1 MALNITV
8 QEVAEYLGIDLD
20 EVDQVVNNNL
30 SRQISAAE
38 SYLSGAIGKDY
49 DGEDPRVK
57 ELGIMIAAELYSSRG
72 AYGQKFGLS
81 AKENALR
88 RIAADFIQQLRLE
101 RDGDE

>member
-30 SRQISAAE
+30 SRQISAAK

-57 ELGIMIAAELYSSRG
+57 ELGIMIAAELYNSRG
-72 AYGQKFGLS
+72 AMS
-81 AKENALR
+81 AKQDAAFR
-88 RIAADFIQQLRLE
+88 RIASDFLLQLRLE
-101 RDGDE
+101 GRGDD

>member
-8 QEVAEYLGIDLD
+8 QEVAEYLGIDRD

-57 ELGIMIAAELYSSRG
+57 ELGIMIAAELYNSRG
-72 AYGQKFGLS
+72 ATS
-81 AKENALR
+81 AKQDAAFR
-88 RIAADFIQQLRLE
+88 RIASDFMMQLRLE
-101 RDGDE
+101 GRGDN

>member
-72 AYGQKFGLS
+72 AMS
-81 AKENALR
+81 ARQDAAIR
-88 RIAADFIQQLRLE
+88 RIASDFMMQLRLE
-101 RDGDE
+101 GRGDN

>member
-72 AYGQKFGLS
+72 AMS
-81 AKENALR
+81 ARQDSAFR
-88 RIAADFIQQLRLE
+88 RIASDFMMQLRLE
-101 RDGDE
+101 GRGDD

>member
-30 SRQISAAE
+30 SRQISAAK

-49 DGEDPRVK
+49 DGEDARVK

-72 AYGQKFGLS
+72 VMS
-81 AKENALR
+81 ARQDAAFR
-88 RIAADFIQQLRLE
+88 RIASDFMMQLRLE
-101 RDGDE
+101 GRGDD

>member
-30 SRQISAAE
+30 SRQISAAKL
-38 SYLSGAIGKDY
+38 YLSGAIGKDY

-57 ELGIMIAAELYSSRG
+57 ELGIMIAAELYNSRG
-72 AYGQKFGLS
+72 AMS
-81 AKENALR
+81 AKQDAAFR
-88 RIAADFIQQLRLE
+88 RIASDFMMQLRLE
-101 RDGDE
+101 GRGDD

>member
-8 QEVAEYLGIDLD
+8 QEVAEYLGIDPD

-30 SRQISAAE
+30 SRQISAAD

-57 ELGIMIAAELYSSRG
+57 ELGIMIAAELYNSRG
-72 AYGQKFGLS
+72 AMS
-81 AKENALR
+81 AKQDAAFR
-88 RIAADFIQQLRLE
+88 RIASDFMMQLRLE
-101 RDGDE
+101 GRGDN

>member
-30 SRQISAAE
+30 SRQISAAK

-57 ELGIMIAAELYSSRG
+57 ELGIMIAAELYNSRG
-72 AYGQKFGLS
+72 AMS
-81 AKENALR
+81 AKQDAAFR
-88 RIAADFIQQLRLE
+88 RIASDFMMQLRLE
-101 RDGDE
+101 GRGDN

>member
-30 SRQISAAE
+30 SRQISAAD
-38 SYLSGAIGKDY
+38 SYLCGAIGKDY

-57 ELGIMIAAELYSSRG
+57 ELGIMITAQLYSTRG
-72 AYGQKFGLS
+72 VMS
-81 AKENALR
+81 ARQDAAFR
-88 RIAADFIQQLRLE
+88 RIASDFFMQLRLE
-101 RDGDE
+101 RDGDD

>member
-38 SYLSGAIGKDY
+38 SYLSGAIGKDF
-49 DGEDPRVK
+49 DGEDPRAK
-57 ELGIMIAAELYSSRG
+57 ELGIMIAAELYNSRG
-72 AYGQKFGLS
+72 AMS
-81 AKENALR
+81 ARQDAAFR
-88 RIAADFIQQLRLE
+88 RIASDFMMQLRLE
-101 RDGDE
+101 GRGDD

>member
-38 SYLSGAIGKDY
+38 SYLSGAIGNDY

-57 ELGIMIAAELYSSRG
+57 ELWIMIAAELYSSRG
-72 AYGQKFGLS
+72 AMSTKQDAAF
-81 AKENALR
+81 R
-88 RIAADFIQQLRLE
+88 RIASDFFMQLRLE
-101 RDGDE
+101 RDGDD

>member
-30 SRQISAAE
+30 SRQISAAK
-38 SYLSGAIGKDY
+38 SYLSGAIGKNY

-72 AYGQKFGLS
+72 VMS
-81 AKENALR
+81 AKQDAAFR
-88 RIAADFIQQLRLE
+88 RIASDFLLQLRLE
-101 RDGDE
+101 GRGDD

>member
-30 SRQISAAE
+30 SRQISASE

-57 ELGIMIAAELYSSRG
+57 ELGIMIAAELYNSRG
-72 AYGQKFGLS
+72 AMS
-81 AKENALR
+81 AKQDAAFR
-88 RIAADFIQQLRLE
+88 RIASDFMMQLRLE
-101 RDGDE
+101 GRGDD

>member
-57 ELGIMIAAELYSSRG
+57 ELGIMISAELYNSRG
-72 AYGQKFGLS
+72 AMS
-81 AKENALR
+81 AKQDAAFR
-88 RIAADFIQQLRLE
+88 RIASDFMMQLRLE
-101 RDGDE
+101 GRGDD

>member
-8 QEVAEYLGIDLD
+8 QEVAEYLGIDID

-30 SRQISAAE
+30 SRQISAAK

-57 ELGIMIAAELYSSRG
+57 ELGIMIAAELYNSRG
-72 AYGQKFGLS
+72 AMS
-81 AKENALR
+81 AKQDAAFR
-88 RIAADFIQQLRLE
+88 RITSDFMMQLRLE
-101 RDGDE
+101 GRGDD

>member
-30 SRQISAAE
+30 SRQISAAK

-57 ELGIMIAAELYSSRG
+57 ELYNSRG
-72 AYGQKFGLS
+72 AMS
-81 AKENALR
+81 ARQDAAFR
-88 RIAADFIQQLRLE
+88 RIATDFFMQLRLE
-101 RDGDE
+101 GRGDD

>member
-57 ELGIMIAAELYSSRG
+57 ELGIMIAAELYNSRG
-72 AYGQKFGLS
+72 AMS
-81 AKENALR
+81 ARQDAAFR
-88 RIAADFIQQLRLE
+88 RIASDFMMQLRLE
-101 RDGDE
+101 GRGDD

>member
-8 QEVAEYLGIDLD
+8 QEVAEYLGIDPD

-57 ELGIMIAAELYSSRG
+57 ELGIMIAAELYNSRG
-72 AYGQKFGLS
+72 VTS
-81 AKENALR
+81 ARQDAAIR
-88 RIAADFIQQLRLE
+88 RIATDFFMQLRLE
-101 RDGDE
+101 RDGDD